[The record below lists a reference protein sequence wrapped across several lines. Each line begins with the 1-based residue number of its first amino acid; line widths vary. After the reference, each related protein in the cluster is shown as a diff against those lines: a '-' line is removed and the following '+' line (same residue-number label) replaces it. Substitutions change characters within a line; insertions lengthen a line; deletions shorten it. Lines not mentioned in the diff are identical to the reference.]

1 MTTRRNTWN
10 ATFAAMLLLLTAGSA
25 AAQGW
30 GGMGF
35 SVGGQKIQF
44 GGSSR
49 NQTQRSSGRVS
60 LPAVI
65 SGSNSRQSSGLQRV
79 INSAASG
86 IASESLRQVA
96 PALQRTIESTSP
108 QIGDRRYRPESGGNR
123 LRLDL
128 AGFKIEHAAALAT
141 AIAVGSGGGGCVTK
155 NPFCGSRPVCPPS
168 TRPICPTVPVGRT
181 PEQNFDLARKAFRNG
196 DYAHALAYL
205 DRALQDLPNE
215 ADLHQ
220 FRSLILFAQGEYP
233 LAAESAYTALSAGP
247 GWNWNTLYGFYGD
260 ADLYTEHLHNLAA
273 ATKANPESP
282 AHHFL
287 LGYHY
292 LMLNHVDAGRKQLEL
307 VLELQPEEPL
317 TKSLLELLPPA
328 E

>member
-1 MTTRRNTWN
+1 
-10 ATFAAMLLLLTAGSA
+10 
-25 AAQGW
+25 
-30 GGMGF
+30 MGF

-49 NQTQRSSGRVS
+49 NQSQRSSGRVS

-168 TRPICPTVPVGRT
+168 TRPPLP
-181 PEQNFDLARKAFRNG
+181 
-196 DYAHALAYL
+196 
-205 DRALQDLPNE
+205 DRPRWS
-215 ADLHQ
+215 HP
-220 FRSLILFAQGEYP
+220 G
-233 LAAESAYTALSAGP
+233 AEL
-247 GWNWNTLYGFYGD
+247 
-260 ADLYTEHLHNLAA
+260 
-273 ATKANPESP
+273 
-282 AHHFL
+282 
-287 LGYHY
+287 
-292 LMLNHVDAGRKQLEL
+292 
-307 VLELQPEEPL
+307 
-317 TKSLLELLPPA
+317 
-328 E
+328 